1 MMIRYFLL
9 LSLLISE
16 VNAQKSFD
24 PLLVTDEELEQSIWV
39 DSIYSSMTL
48 KEKVG
53 QLFVIQAFSNKN
65 KNHKDN
71 IINIIRNNNIG
82 GIIFSKGSAHKQ
94 VDLTN
99 DFQSESSIPLLIGM
113 DAEWGL
119 NMRLD
124 STFSFP
130 WNMTLGAIKDN
141 NLIRQVGR
149 SIADHCKRI
158 GVNFNFA
165 PVVDINTNPDNP
177 IIGNRSFGESTQNVS
192 SKSLN
197 FMRGQQEMNILSSAK
212 HFPGHGDTS
221 TDSHKTLPFI
231 SHDKKRILKIE
242 LKPFKTL
249 INNGLESVMI
259 AHLEVPSLEKTKG
272 LPSTLSYSIVTSLLK
287 NTLGF
292 KGLIITDALEMKGL
306 SNFKSK
312 GNLDMLAFKAGND
325 ILLMSANVSEGI
337 QAIVD
342 EYNLGEIS
350 EERLSYSVK
359 KILKA
364 KYKVGLNNFLQISK
378 TNLYNDLNSLE
389 NKILNEELVEKAITV
404 VKNNDN
410 MLPIKNL
417 KNSIGYLNF
426 GNDNYMAFFDE
437 LTKYSKIDN
446 LDEIDILKTEFESF
460 IESNYKTIIIGV
472 HANSETPWK
481 SYNLKKEEI
490 IFINRISKKVN
501 VILNIFGS
509 PYMLNKFKNIKNIN
523 GIIISYQNSKVFQK
537 KSAQLIFGAIESTG
551 ILPVSIGK
559 LFSAGQGLELNK
571 INRLSY
577 GLPESVNL
585 RSEKLNKI
593 DSLAQIAIDSS
604 MTPGMQILVA
614 KDGKV
619 VYDKNFGYLTYKK
632 KQRVNHNTIYDI
644 ASLTKILVTLPIVMK
659 MVEQGK
665 LSLDTKLKEIIPQ
678 YVNSNKSDKTIKEI
692 LSHFANLKSW
702 IPFYKSTLDTV
713 NKLPNPLYY
722 KKSFSNEYNIKV
734 TENLYLLSSFKDS
747 ININIKNSELNNDK
761 YKYSDLPYYILKEY
775 IENYYSSDLSSIIDS
790 QMNNKMGLTHSSFF
804 PREINSLDNIA
815 PTEIDDYFRFQEI
828 RGTVHDMG
836 AAMQG
841 GIGGHAGLFS
851 NVNDIA
857 KIMQMFI
864 QDGEYGG
871 ERYLNKS
878 TIDLF
883 NKCYYC
889 SEENRRGVGF
899 DKPQIE
905 EDGPTCGCVS
915 MNSFGHSGWTGTYTW
930 ADPDE
935 KIVYVFLSNRSYPNS
950 VENKL
955 LKNNIRTDI
964 QKLIYESIIK

>member
-1 MMIRYFLL
+1 MMIRCFLV

-16 VNAQKSFD
+16 VNAQKPSD
-24 PLLVTDEELEQSIWV
+24 PLLVIGDELGQRIWV

-48 KEKVG
+48 EEKVG
-53 QLFVIQAFSNKN
+53 QLFVVQAFSNKN
-65 KNHKDN
+65 KNHKND
-71 IINIIRNNNIG
+71 IINDIRNNNIG
-82 GIIFSKGSAHKQ
+82 GVIFSKGSPDKQ

-99 DFQSESSIPLLIGM
+99 DFQNESSVPLLIGM

-124 STFSFP
+124 STFAFP
-130 WNMTLGAIKDN
+130 WNITLGAIKDN
-141 NLIRQVGR
+141 KLIKDVGR
-149 SIADHCKRI
+149 SIAEHCKRI

-165 PVVDINTNPDNP
+165 PVVDINTNPKNP
-177 IIGNRSFGESTQNVS
+177 IIGNRSFGESTENVS
-192 SKSLN
+192 LKSLN
-197 FMRGQQEMNILSSAK
+197 FMYGQQEMNILSSAK

-231 SHDKKRILKIE
+231 NHEKQRIFNTE
-242 LKPFKTL
+242 LKPFKSL
-249 INNGLESVMI
+249 IDNGLESVMI
-259 AHLEVPSLEKTKG
+259 AHLEVPSLESVNG
-272 LPSTLSYSIVTSLLK
+272 LPSTLSYSIVTSILK

-306 SNFKSK
+306 STFKSN

-325 ILLMSANVSEGI
+325 VLLMSANVSEGI
-337 QAIVD
+337 KSIIN
-342 EYNLGEIS
+342 EYDKGRIS

-359 KILKA
+359 KILKS
-364 KYKVGLNNFLQISK
+364 KYKVGLNNFLPILK
-378 TNLYNDLNSLE
+378 NNLYNDLNSLE
-389 NKILNEELVEKAITV
+389 NNLLYEKLVEKSITV
-404 VKNNDN
+404 VKNNEN
-410 MLPIKNL
+410 ILPIINL
-417 KNSIGYLNF
+417 KSTIGYLNF
-426 GNDNYMAFFDE
+426 GNDDYMTFFDA
-437 LTKYSKIDN
+437 LTKYSKIDHLN
-446 LDEIDILKTEFESF
+446 DLDILKSESASF
-460 IESNYKTIIIGV
+460 IESNYKTIIIGI
-472 HANSETPWK
+472 HANSDTPWK

-490 IFINRISKKVN
+490 NFINRVSKKVN
-501 VILNIFGS
+501 VILNVFGS
-509 PYMLNKFKNIKNIN
+509 PYILEKFKNIRNIS
-523 GIIISYQNSKVFQK
+523 GIIISYQNSTNFQN
-537 KSAQLIFGAIESTG
+537 KSAQLIFGAIGSAG

-559 LFSAGQGLELNK
+559 LFSNGHGLGINK
-571 INRLSY
+571 VNRLSY
-577 GLPESVNL
+577 GSAESVNL
-585 RSEKLNKI
+585 SSVKLNKI

-604 MTPGMQILVA
+604 MTPGLQILIA
-614 KDGKV
+614 RDGKV
-619 VYDKNFGYLTYKK
+619 VYDKNFGYLTYEKNQK
-632 KQRVNHNTIYDI
+632 VNNNTIYDV

-659 MVEQGK
+659 MVENGDI
-665 LSLDTKLKEIIPQ
+665 SLNTKLKEIISR
-678 YVNSNKSDKTIKEI
+678 YENSNKSDKTIKEI

-702 IPFYKSTLDTV
+702 IPFYKSTLDTLN
-713 NKLPNPLYY
+713 NKPNPLYY
-722 KKSFSNEYNIKV
+722 RNSVSDKYNIKV
-734 TENLYLLSSFKDS
+734 TDNLYLLTSYSDS
-747 ININIKNSELNNDK
+747 INLNIKTSDLNNDR

-775 IENYYSSDLSSIIDS
+775 IENYYSSNLSSIIDS
-790 QMNNKMGLTHSSFF
+790 QIFNKMGLTHSSFF
-804 PREINSLDNIA
+804 PKQINSLDNIA
-815 PTEIDDYFRFQEI
+815 PTEIDDYFRYQEI

-851 NVNDIA
+851 NVNDVA

-864 QDGEYGG
+864 QGGDYGE

-889 SEENRRGVGF
+889 SEDNRRGVGF

-935 KIVYVFLSNRSYPNS
+935 NIVYVFLSNRSYPNS
-950 VENKL
+950 KENKL
-955 LKNNIRTDI
+955 LKSNIRTDI

>member
-231 SHDKKRILKIE
+231 SHDKKRILKTE

-325 ILLMSANVSEGI
+325 VLLMSANVSEGI
-337 QAIVD
+337 KAIVD

-364 KYKVGLNNFLQISK
+364 KYKVGLNNFLPISK
-378 TNLYNDLNSLE
+378 SNIYNDLNSLE
-389 NKILNEELVEKAITV
+389 NKLLNEELVEKAITV
-404 VKNNDN
+404 VKNNVN
-410 MLPIKNL
+410 ILPIKNL

-426 GNDNYMAFFDE
+426 GNDNYMDFFDE

-446 LDEIDILKTEFESF
+446 LDEIDILKTESTSF

-509 PYMLNKFKNIKNIN
+509 PYMLNRFKNIKNIN

-559 LFSAGQGLELNK
+559 LFSTGQGLELNK

-585 RSEKLNKI
+585 SSEKLNKI

-619 VYDKNFGYLTYKK
+619 IYDKNFGYLTYKK

-678 YVNSNKSDKTIKEI
+678 YINSNKSDKTIKEV

-713 NKLPNPLYY
+713 NKTPNPLYY
-722 KKSFSNEYNIKV
+722 KKSFSHEYNIKV

-790 QMNNKMGLTHSSFF
+790 QMYNKMGLTHSSFF
-804 PREINSLDNIA
+804 PKEINSLENIA

-851 NVNDIA
+851 NVNDVA

-864 QDGEYGG
+864 QDGDYGG

-878 TIDLF
+878 TINLF

-889 SEENRRGVGF
+889 NEDNRRGVGF
-899 DKPQIE
+899 DKPQIKD
-905 EDGPTCGCVS
+905 DGPTCGCVS

>member
-231 SHDKKRILKIE
+231 SHDKKRILKTE

-446 LDEIDILKTEFESF
+446 LDEIDILKTESESF

-614 KDGKV
+614 KNGKV

>member
-16 VNAQKSFD
+16 VNAQKSLD

-149 SIADHCKRI
+149 SIANHCKRI

-231 SHDKKRILKIE
+231 SHDKKRILKTE

-325 ILLMSANVSEGI
+325 VLLMSANVSEGI
-337 QAIVD
+337 KAIVD

-364 KYKVGLNNFLQISK
+364 KYKVGLNNFLPISK
-378 TNLYNDLNSLE
+378 SNIYNDLNSLE
-389 NKILNEELVEKAITV
+389 NNLLNEELVEKAITV
-404 VKNNDN
+404 VKNNVN
-410 MLPIKNL
+410 ILPIKNL

-446 LDEIDILKTEFESF
+446 LDEIDILKTESTSF

-509 PYMLNKFKNIKNIN
+509 PYMLNRFKNIKNIN

-559 LFSAGQGLELNK
+559 LFSTGQGLELNK

-585 RSEKLNKI
+585 SSEKLNKI

-619 VYDKNFGYLTYKK
+619 IYDKNFGYLTYKK
-632 KQRVNHNTIYDI
+632 KHRVNHNTIYDI
-644 ASLTKILVTLPIVMK
+644 ASLTKILVTLPILMK
-659 MVEQGK
+659 MVEQEK

-678 YVNSNKSDKTIKEI
+678 YINSNKSDKTIKEV
-692 LSHFANLKSW
+692 LSHFANLKAW

-713 NKLPNPLYY
+713 NKTPNQLYY
-722 KKSFSNEYNIKV
+722 KKSFSHEYNIKV

-790 QMNNKMGLTHSSFF
+790 QMYNKMGLTHSSFF
-804 PREINSLDNIA
+804 PKEINSLENIA

-851 NVNDIA
+851 NVNDVA

-864 QDGEYGG
+864 QDGDYGG
-871 ERYLNKS
+871 ERYLSKS

-889 SEENRRGVGF
+889 SEDNRRGVGF

-905 EDGPTCGCVS
+905 DDGPTCGCVS

-950 VENKL
+950 VDNKL

>member
-1 MMIRYFLL
+1 MIRYFLL

-82 GIIFSKGSAHKQ
+82 GIIFSKGSVHKQ

-231 SHDKKRILKIE
+231 SHDKKRILKTE

-337 QAIVD
+337 KAIVD
-342 EYNLGEIS
+342 DYNLGEIS

-446 LDEIDILKTEFESF
+446 LDEIDILKTESESF

-523 GIIISYQNSKVFQK
+523 GIIISYQNSKVYQK

-585 RSEKLNKI
+585 RSDKLNKI

-964 QKLIYESIIK
+964 QKLIYESIIN

>member
-1 MMIRYFLL
+1 MIRYFLL

-231 SHDKKRILKIE
+231 SHDKKRILKTE

>member
-197 FMRGQQEMNILSSAK
+197 FMLGQQEMNILSSAK

-231 SHDKKRILKIE
+231 SHDKKRILKTE

-337 QAIVD
+337 KAIVD

-446 LDEIDILKTEFESF
+446 LDEIDILKTESESF

-585 RSEKLNKI
+585 RSDKLNKI